1 MGLSI
6 ILLAAGEG
14 KRMKTD
20 LPKPLIKLG
29 DIPMVQHSLNT
40 SMKLNPD
47 RLILVTGYKKDEV
60 KKYVLAENSG
70 DFIFCEQKERLG
82 TGHAV
87 KQALPYL
94 PENGK
99 TLVLYADVPLVS
111 LGTLR
116 KLIRSC
122 MRKKMSIL
130 TADIDDPSGYGR
142 IIRDKN
148 DNPTLIREQADAT
161 KAEKSIKE
169 IFSGIM
175 LSLIHI

>member
-148 DNPTLIREQADAT
+148 GKPNPYQRAGRCH
-161 KAEKSIKE
+161 KSRKKYKRN
-169 IFSGIM
+169 F
-175 LSLIHI
+175 